1 MMPYQE
7 NELDYMSLQVLGAT
21 NYTHWADAHRVRAC
35 SGAGRLQRQL
45 QEAAIAR
52 LSTFAHVGI
61 MEDLDASMLSLA
73 ASMGLKLDGP
83 AWKVIPLP
91 ICNVLR
97 REAAHCLLQYVAH
110 AGKLWRTWMA
120 ACCN

>member
-1 MMPYQE
+1 MPYQG
-7 NELDYMSLQVLGAT
+7 NELNHMSLQVLGAT

-52 LSTFAHVGI
+52 LGTFAHVGI
-61 MEDLDASMLSLA
+61 MEDLDGSMLSLA

-83 AWKVIPLP
+83 AWKVICLP
-91 ICNVLR
+91 ICNVSR
-97 REAAHCLLQYVAH
+97 RGSAHCLAEV
-110 AGKLWRTWMA
+110 
-120 ACCN
+120 CCTC